1 MTNDDGVWLQFA
13 WDVVRGKLMDS
24 LSALNNRVNPSES
37 IGKLEQNPATLP
49 SSLYAVSE
57 GPRIRLLWR
66 SFQWLKKEASILCIV
81 SLYMYYT
88 ITLSIILL

>member
-1 MTNDDGVWLQFA
+1 MRNDDQVSLQFA

-24 LSALNNRVNPSES
+24 LSAIGNGVNPSEN
-37 IGKLEQNPATLP
+37 ITRFEQNSATQP

-66 SFQWLKKEASILCIV
+66 SFQWLEKEASILCIV
-81 SLYMYYT
+81 L
-88 ITLSIILL
+88 